1 MTETEYRFIKEL
13 GKGSFGTVS
22 LVRRDDKF
30 LAKKEITDTLDILVG
45 IKEMNVTRVASKLS
59 PHVVRI
65 EDHNIFIPE
74 KGKYQMDQYLEYCH
88 GGCLDA
94 VLDEEREYPD
104 RGVLIG
110 GVTKRIDNLSNIA
123 SALAALHI
131 NGIFHMDIKTENIL
145 YRDSG
150 MCLCD
155 FSNSIVNLPWKKN
168 YHPPPNQYQSLIYR
182 SPDIALL
189 NTRWGNAEKSDVW
202 AFGIVMLETLGLSER
217 ILEMEVQ
224 TDDQINKFK
233 SILSRFKSR
242 DSQAKVK
249 GHQLFG
255 RIFPDTISAW
265 DLMKDSSNGY
275 GYLWCNLFARKI
287 RDMDYEKL
295 FSESVAYFEMRK
307 CVLTDEERNTLH
319 KIITEIV
326 PKMLF
331 LNHSSRLTMSEVC
344 GLLGRD
350 VNVEKPSDTSARN
363 KDLGNMWGEIVED
376 MRDELRGVHVLYS
389 TESIKIPDSILSYAR
404 AIAEVTMHRMTPPKN
419 TVERAKFFRN
429 IFGASLLISCE
440 MFDVMIELDENEYI
454 ITDKM
459 SLAELGPYVVD
470 VTNQTSGL
478 LLSILPTE
486 EELNSL

>member
-1 MTETEYRFIKEL
+1 L
-13 GKGSFGTVS
+13 
-22 LVRRDDKF
+22 
-30 LAKKEITDTLDILVG
+30 
-45 IKEMNVTRVASKLS
+45 
-59 PHVVRI
+59 
-65 EDHNIFIPE
+65 
-74 KGKYQMDQYLEYCH
+74 
-88 GGCLDA
+88 
-94 VLDEEREYPD
+94 
-104 RGVLIG
+104 
-110 GVTKRIDNLSNIA
+110 
-123 SALAALHI
+123 
-131 NGIFHMDIKTENIL
+131 
-145 YRDSG
+145 
-150 MCLCD
+150 
-155 FSNSIVNLPWKKN
+155 
-168 YHPPPNQYQSLIYR
+168 
-182 SPDIALL
+182 PDIALL

-295 FSESVAYFEMRK
+295 FSESVAYFELRK